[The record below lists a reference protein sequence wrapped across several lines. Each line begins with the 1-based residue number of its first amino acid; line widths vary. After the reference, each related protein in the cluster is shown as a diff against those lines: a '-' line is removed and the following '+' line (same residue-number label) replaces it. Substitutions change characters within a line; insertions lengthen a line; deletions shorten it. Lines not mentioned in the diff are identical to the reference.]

1 MTEENYQYRTSQTML
16 RNQFEGEGT
25 FQIPII
31 PKASFNDEDFQ
42 ELLLIGFDR
51 ARPDDK
57 KNRERMVH
65 FFLYDYKF
73 ERVWKDA
80 EKDLER
86 LKNYRAVLSP
96 DFSMYQEMNP
106 AMQLYNTFRNRWC
119 GAYWAVKG
127 IRVIPTVSWGNE
139 NIFDFCFLGIPKGS
153 TVAVSTYMVSE
164 HDNRCD
170 QKDFFMKGYREMLR
184 RIEPERI
191 ICYNTPFPGMEG
203 NIVFVDYELSSWKY
217 QEKKY
222 EPSPYAKYITG
233 ELPLPE
239 NSGIIIKRGCL
250 ISTDKGMGS
259 AYGGK
264 WRPNPNKPQ
273 DQRYLGNPGEIETTI
288 MPNGETYKTKIGSDG
303 RAEMERHE
311 TDHGRGDK
319 HTDPHDHT
327 IDWDGTDGHP
337 LPGPPIN
344 YPNGAPEFKR
354 YRRMATMSDKI
365 IVPDGSLN
373 FETISDFKRSINWGA
388 EIEFEW
394 NGITYGVV
402 RYGTDNK
409 ITIYISNHPETEKV
423 CETADDALEYM
434 VGEDR
439 LRDVITQVRVLARTN

>member
-1 MTEENYQYRTSQTML
+1 
-16 RNQFEGEGT
+16 
-25 FQIPII
+25 
-31 PKASFNDEDFQ
+31 
-42 ELLLIGFDR
+42 
-51 ARPDDK
+51 
-57 KNRERMVH
+57 
-65 FFLYDYKF
+65 
-73 ERVWKDA
+73 
-80 EKDLER
+80 
-86 LKNYRAVLSP
+86 
-96 DFSMYQEMNP
+96 
-106 AMQLYNTFRNRWC
+106 MQLYNTFRNRWC
-119 GAYWAVKG
+119 GAYWADIG
-127 IRVIPTVSWGNE
+127 LRVIPTVSWGNE
-139 NIFDFCFLGIPKGS
+139 NTFDFCFLGIPKGS

-164 HDNRCD
+164 HDNRCE
-170 QKDFFMKGYREMLR
+170 QKEFFMKGYQEMLR

-191 ICYNTPFPGMEG
+191 ICYNTPFPEMEG
-203 NIVFVDYELSSWKY
+203 NIIFVDYELSSWKY
-217 QEKKY
+217 QEKAY
-222 EPSPYAKYITG
+222 EPSPYAKYIMG

-273 DQRYLGNPGEIETTI
+273 DQRYLGNPGEIKKTI
-288 MPNGETYKTKIGSDG
+288 MPNGETYKTKIGNDG

-311 TDHGRGDK
+311 TNHGRGDK
-319 HTDPHDHT
+319 HTDPHDHK
-327 IDWDGTDGHP
+327 IDWDATDGHP

-354 YRRMATMSDKI
+354 YRRISTMSDI
-365 IVPDGSLN
+365 IRIPDGSLD
-373 FETISDFKRSINWGA
+373 FETISEFKRSISWGA

-409 ITIYISNHPETEKV
+409 ITIYIANRPETEKV

-439 LRDVITQVRVLARTN
+439 LRDVITQVHVLARTN